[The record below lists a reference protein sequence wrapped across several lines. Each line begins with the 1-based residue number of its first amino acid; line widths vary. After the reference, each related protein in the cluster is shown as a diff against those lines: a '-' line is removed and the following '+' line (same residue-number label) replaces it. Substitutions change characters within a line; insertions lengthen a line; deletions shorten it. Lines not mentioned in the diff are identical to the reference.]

1 MTMTMADVTT
11 RMLANIVVNVLC
23 YVCNIILFVLV
34 YERFVRALGSS
45 SPHFLFCEFIF
56 IAFDVIAYFM
66 FFLLGSRMR

>member
-1 MTMTMADVTT
+1 
-11 RMLANIVVNVLC
+11 
-23 YVCNIILFVLV
+23 IILFVLV

-66 FFLLGSRMR
+66 FFFARIKNEIVLISFLDD